1 MAGPLET
8 KGAATQR
15 YAGGDPRT
23 TVIPA
28 PAGYLDQRHN
38 PTATDVQ
45 RLQAG
50 WLSRRFLLC
59 PAMASAV
66 AALAFSVTEAR

>member
-1 MAGPLET
+1 MAGPSET
-8 KGAATQR
+8 EGAATQR

-23 TVIPA
+23 TVA
-28 PAGYLDQRHN
+28 PPPGVHLDPRN
-38 PTATDVQ
+38 NRTALDVQ

-50 WLSRRFLLC
+50 WVSRRFLLC
-59 PAMASAV
+59 PSMASAV